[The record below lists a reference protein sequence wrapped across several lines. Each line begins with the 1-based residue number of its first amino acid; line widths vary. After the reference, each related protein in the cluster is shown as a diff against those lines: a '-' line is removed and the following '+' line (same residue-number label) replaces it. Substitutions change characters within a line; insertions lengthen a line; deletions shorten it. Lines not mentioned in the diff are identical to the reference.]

1 MKPLS
6 TSGRR
11 MNSTNALIGLLLLG
25 TFLTYLNVSRLYA
38 ITSHISSENGG
49 GGIISKSQSSTKVK
63 RFAVHGNRVDS
74 GYLHHVFE
82 AFERYGYTRVN
93 ATEDDK
99 WDVLWSHDYPF
110 RVMRDQ
116 MMKLRPGQKVNHF
129 PGSGYVTNKM
139 NLATSDLA
147 YVPKAFQ
154 IPKDK
159 EKLMKYVMR
168 NIFLNLK
175 VNLLTACNH
184 V

>member
-38 ITSHISSENGG
+38 IISHISGENGG
-49 GGIISKSQSSTKVK
+49 GIGSGSILKSQSSTKVK

-93 ATEDDK
+93 ATEEDR

-159 EKLMKYVMR
+159 DKLMKYVM
-168 NIFLNLK
+168 IFLK
-175 VNLLTACNH
+175 T
-184 V
+184 